1 MPANSVQA
9 NLVALQRLVAFAEG
23 ETNAFPV
30 LVLRTGNGLVTA
42 ASSAL
47 KQVAQLTQPEISRLQ
62 LELQYFLR
70 AVPTGNAR
78 MIMPKHV
85 TVTIVTHQPDTPP
98 RGRGAHARAASMLIE
113 GAPRDVLFE
122 QTTLVLLNSAIE
134 PLQICPGCGKAFV
147 KVTQKR
153 FCSTRCQTR
162 IYKRKKRAEE
172 RAEREQ
178 FNHGK
183 TTRSRRGQHSG
194 TQRRPVGGPR
204 RSRSRS

>member
-1 MPANSVQA
+1 M
-9 NLVALQRLVAFAEG
+9 VALQRLVAFAEG
-23 ETNAFPV
+23 ETNVFPV

-47 KQVAQLTQPEISRLQ
+47 KQVAQLTQPEIFRLQ

-70 AVPTGNAR
+70 AVPTGSAR

-85 TVTIVTHQPDTPP
+85 TVTIVTHPPDTPP
-98 RGRGAHARAASMLIE
+98 KRGRARQHARAASMLID

-122 QTTLVLLNSAIE
+122 QTTLVLLNSALE

-178 FNHGK
+178 FTHGK
-183 TTRSRRGQHSG
+183 ATTRSRR
-194 TQRRPVGGPR
+194 R
-204 RSRSRS
+204 